1 MKPGIYE
8 MTMAEYLR
16 DPCPE
21 PSLSSHVAHA
31 LIAESPRHA
40 AFGHPRLNPR
50 PVADEDDKFDI
61 GTAAHALL
69 LENDAAAIE
78 IVNAPTWQTKD
89 AKAARTAARE
99 AGKTPLLA
107 HQHGRVVEMVA
118 ALRTQLAEHTER
130 PEPFTDGFPERV
142 LIWREGPAWCRARLD
157 WLHHGA
163 PIIDDYKT
171 TGDANPEN
179 WGRRQVYDLGY
190 DLQAAFHSRGLEVVT
205 GTPLSA
211 RFRWVVQETAPPY
224 AMSVCALSPEAA
236 LLAEKKRRF
245 AVQLWLAC
253 LETGRWPGYPDQT
266 CYLAL
271 PSYEETRWLAREIAA
286 EANAT
291 AGVEAL

>member
-8 MTMAEYLR
+8 MSMAEYLA

-50 PVADEDDKFDI
+50 PVAEEDEKFDI

-69 LENDAAAIE
+69 LEQDEAAVVVVDA
-78 IVNAPTWQTKD
+78 PDWRT
-89 AKAARTAARE
+89 KAAKELRAAVRAE
-99 AGKTPLLA
+99 GRTPLLA
-107 HQHGRVVEMVA
+107 HQHAHVCAMVT
-118 ALRTQLAEHTER
+118 ALRAQLAEHAER
-130 PEPFTDGFPERV
+130 PEPFTDGQPERV
-142 LIWREGPAWCRARLD
+142 LIWREGPVWCRARLD
-157 WLHHGA
+157 WLHDDA

-171 TGDANPEN
+171 TGDANPET

-190 DLQAAFHSRGLEVVT
+190 DLQAAFHARGLEVVT
-205 GTPLSA
+205 GTAMSA
-211 RFRWVVQETAPPY
+211 RFRWVVQEIAPPY

-253 LETGRWPGYPDQT
+253 LETGRWPGYPDHT

-271 PSYEETRWLAREIAA
+271 PSYEESRWLARELAA

-291 AGVEAL
+291 ATVEEL